1 MTELATSPDIGRGSE
16 KQPPRFDPGITE
28 PIWKIRWKMNMR
40 SLAQNW
46 EIFKESRVG
55 MSGLIIII
63 AFGIFGLLWPIMI
76 NFVWDPL
83 IYHPVVGFDPF
94 IMHPSP
100 PGAGHL
106 LGTDPIG
113 RDILAQLMFSTGREF
128 LLGMLSAVISV
139 VVGTFIGA
147 MAAYYGG
154 FTDTLFMRV
163 ADIVML
169 FPFVPLLVVIGSM
182 IRLGIFPFA
191 IILGFLE
198 AFGGITV
205 ILKAQALQVKV
216 RPYIDAARVAG
227 GSDLHIIRA
236 HIIPNVLPL
245 SFLYM
250 MFNVTA
256 AIVSEATLSFFGILN
271 IDMSWGMMIHTAETA
286 GYLFDFGKFWW
297 LWAPSGFFITLF
309 CAAFYM
315 VGRGLDEVV
324 NPRLRKR

>member
-1 MTELATSPDIGRGSE
+1 
-16 KQPPRFDPGITE
+16 
-28 PIWKIRWKMNMR
+28 MNMR

-46 EIFKESRVG
+46 EVFKESRVG
-55 MSGLIIII
+55 MFGLMIII

-83 IYHPVVGFDPF
+83 VYHPVVGFDP
-94 IMHPSP
+94 IMMHPSP
-100 PGAGHL
+100 PVAGHL

-128 LLGMLSAVISV
+128 LLGVLSAVISV

-154 FTDTLFMRV
+154 FTDTLFMRL

-182 IRLGIFPFA
+182 MRLDIFSFA
-191 IILGFLE
+191 VILGFLE

-256 AIVSEATLSFFGILN
+256 AIVSEATLSFFGVLN

-286 GYLFDFGKFWW
+286 GYLF
-297 LWAPSGFFITLF
+297 
-309 CAAFYM
+309 
-315 VGRGLDEVV
+315 
-324 NPRLRKR
+324 

>member
-1 MTELATSPDIGRGSE
+1 MFR
-16 KQPPRFDPGITE
+16 
-28 PIWKIRWKMNMR
+28 N
-40 SLAQNW
+40 
-46 EIFKESRVG
+46 
-55 MSGLIIII
+55 
-63 AFGIFGLLWPIMI
+63 
-76 NFVWDPL
+76 VWDPNV
-83 IYHPVVGFDPF
+83 YHPVVGFDPTM
-94 IMHPSP
+94 MHPAAP
-100 PGAGHL
+100 CRGHL

-128 LLGMLSAVISV
+128 LLGVLSAMISV

-154 FTDTLFMRV
+154 FTDAFFMRL

-169 FPFVPLLVVIGSM
+169 FPFVPLLVVVGSLV
-182 IRLGIFPFA
+182 RLDMFSFA

-198 AFGGITV
+198 AFGGITI

-216 RPYIDAARVAG
+216 RPYIDAAKVAG
-227 GSDLHIIRA
+227 GDDLHIIRS

-256 AIVSEATLSFFGILN
+256 AILSEATLSFFGVLN

-286 GYLFDFGKFWW
+286 GYLFDYGRYWW
-297 LWAPSGFFITLF
+297 LWLPSGLAITLF

>member
-1 MTELATSPDIGRGSE
+1 
-16 KQPPRFDPGITE
+16 
-28 PIWKIRWKMNMR
+28 MNMR

-100 PGAGHL
+100 PVAGHL

-128 LLGMLSAVISV
+128 LLGVLSAVISV

-154 FTDTLFMRV
+154 FTDTLFMRL

-205 ILKAQALQVKV
+205 ILKE
-216 RPYIDAARVAG
+216 IG
-227 GSDLHIIRA
+227 RA
-236 HIIPNVLPL
+236 HV
-245 SFLYM
+245 
-250 MFNVTA
+250 
-256 AIVSEATLSFFGILN
+256 
-271 IDMSWGMMIHTAETA
+271 
-286 GYLFDFGKFWW
+286 
-297 LWAPSGFFITLF
+297 
-309 CAAFYM
+309 
-315 VGRGLDEVV
+315 
-324 NPRLRKR
+324 